1 MDAKRREP
9 FGTSGFTKSN
19 RNACAAPPQ
28 VRFQVRSFFN
38 GLLVY
43 IIPRVAGGT
52 FYGLDS
58 TAWISTCTKPDGTF
72 NSFREIRATEV
83 EYFFGILV

>member
-1 MDAKRREP
+1 
-9 FGTSGFTKSN
+9 
-19 RNACAAPPQ
+19 
-28 VRFQVRSFFN
+28 
-38 GLLVY
+38 VY